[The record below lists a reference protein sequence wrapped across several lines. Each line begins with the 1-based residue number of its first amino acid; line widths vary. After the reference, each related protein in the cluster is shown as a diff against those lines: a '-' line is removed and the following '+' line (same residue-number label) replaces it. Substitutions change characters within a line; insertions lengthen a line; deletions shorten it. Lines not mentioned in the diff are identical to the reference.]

1 MKDKLTFVYSKLH
14 FLNIA
19 LTLSKD
25 FSSACGGSRAAKIAS
40 SNTIFSPVCLRKKI
54 KLFWNIKKLKKKRT
68 CVSAEHSTYL
78 TALNSLASFSPASL
92 ESGFCLFFANLSMVA
107 TSSRKSICVPTSRN
121 GVFWQWCEISGTHW
135 KTRLKVL
142 NFCLTK
148 LIRNKLKNLT
158 KKWRI

>member
-1 MKDKLTFVYSKLH
+1 MLWLYQKTFRQLVADQEQLKLLH
-14 FLNIA
+14 QKRFLA
-19 LTLSKD
+19 LSVK
-25 FSSACGGSRAAKIAS
+25 
-40 SNTIFSPVCLRKKI
+40 KKI

-121 GVFWQWCEISGTHW
+121 GVFWQWCEISGTHC
-135 KTRLKVL
+135 KTRLKIW
-142 NFCLTK
+142 K
-148 LIRNKLKNLT
+148 LITRDNRSNWKIEVEIGWKNLLE
-158 KKWRI
+158 KVELE